1 MMNRM
6 GRVMAVVGL
15 SFGLAVPAM
24 AESEVT
30 ITSGSPGGTYHNVF
44 GANLGRILSE
54 RGTSVEVMPS
64 AGSLENLQRL
74 ASGDADVG
82 FTQADA
88 LDSFLDKNPTS
99 NIEIMGGLGQECIYV
114 ATSEDGL
121 ENEDGLER
129 EGTKIAVGDQGSGSA
144 ESWDYM
150 RTLEEGYQNSST
162 YYTGG
167 ARALAQVKTGQL
179 DAFMWITSPSNLN
192 HDFLKMVMQD
202 GSGLKL
208 IDMNDWD
215 MNDKL
220 PNGQQAYE
228 FRDVV
233 VQKGFFDKEIETACT
248 QVMVVAN
255 GDLDTRVLEQV
266 ARAVMMNS
274 NRIRGK

>member
-15 SFGLAVPAM
+15 SIGLAAPVM
-24 AESEVT
+24 AESDVT

-54 RGTSVEVMPS
+54 YGTSTEVATS

-88 LDSFLDKNPTS
+88 LDSFLDKNPTA
-99 NIEIMGGLGQECIYV
+99 NIEIMGGLGKECIYV

-121 ENEDGLER
+121 KNEDGLER

-167 ARALAQVKTGQL
+167 ARALAQVKTGEL
-179 DAFMWITSPSNLN
+179 DAFLWITSPSNLN

-202 GSGLKL
+202 GSGLRL

-215 MNDKL
+215 MNNEMS
-220 PNGQQAYE
+220 NGQQVYE

-248 QVMVVAN
+248 QVLVVAS
-255 GDLDTRVLEQV
+255 GGLDTQVLEQV
-266 ARAVMMNS
+266 AKAVMMNS
-274 NRIRGK
+274 NRIQGK